1 MVEKT
6 SKNSTKKL
14 EQTALSHSRDL
25 LLALSR
31 AAQSIQRA
39 RTADEV
45 YRAVGDQIKFLGGDV
60 SLFMVERGGQF
71 LTVVHTSYAQNFLQQ
86 VEKITG
92 YSILG
97 YRFELFP
104 RGLFARSITDGR
116 IIYVQDAKEY
126 FAEMLPN
133 IPRLLAIQSMNILN
147 VEQGIF
153 APLRVDDET
162 LGLMVVSGLSLT
174 EDDVP
179 AMKSFA
185 GQIAVSLSN
194 VRLAQQ
200 MQKELSERK
209 LADEQLHKSEER
221 YRTLFNSMTDGI
233 YRSTH
238 DGKFVDVNPA
248 MVNMFGY
255 SSREELLAVDI
266 KKNLYFAPEDRSSPI
281 LDAVKEDV
289 EVYRMRRKDGS
300 EIWVEDRG
308 HYVYDEQ
315 GAIVYHEGMLRDVTA
330 RIHAEKEL
338 RESESQLRVL
348 FEQMAVGVA
357 RIQTQTGK
365 FIQVNQKDC
374 EIVGYSLQEMLS
386 LNFQSI
392 THPDDLQPDLD
403 NMELLKSGVI
413 REYTMEKR
421 LIHKNGSIVWVDLT
435 VSPMWQAGAAP
446 DFHIAIV
453 QDITARKKVEQ
464 TIQEREEQYRALIE
478 QASDGIFLANQN
490 GEYLDANS
498 AGCELLGYSREEILH
513 LTIHDVIKASP
524 EDPLRL
530 DELRNGK
537 TLLTER
543 EMIRKDGSLVS
554 VEINTKQFPDGRYQ
568 GIVRDITARK
578 QAEEQALLQ
587 SAALETAANAIAIT
601 DKKGVIQWVNPA
613 WVTLTGYSKEESIG
627 NNPRII
633 KSDEHDS
640 TFYTNMW
647 RTILSGKVWRG
658 ELVNRRKDGSLYFEE
673 ETITPVLDKQ
683 GNVKNFIAIK
693 LNITKR
699 KQAEADLQQAKEK
712 LEAANRELKAAFEHE
727 QHLAHTDV
735 LTGVSNRRYVFE
747 LAIHEFDVARRY
759 QQPLSVIM
767 FDLDH
772 FKYIND
778 TFGHAVG
785 DQMLQSVTQV
795 VRAQLRDVDLIGRYG
810 GEEFLII
817 LPVTN
822 AQHAWLLAER
832 IRAGVAALCID
843 TDKGRPATVT
853 LSIGIAETIHAPQ
866 DASVDELIHRADEA
880 MYAAKQGGRNRTV
893 IFGSDVSGAI

>member
-1 MVEKT
+1 MVAMVEKA
-6 SKNSTKKL
+6 SKKSTRKF

-39 RTADEV
+39 CAADEV
-45 YRAVGDQIKFLGGDV
+45 YRAVGDQIRFLGGDV
-60 SLFMVERGGQF
+60 SLFMVEGDGQF
-71 LTVVHTSYAQNFLQQ
+71 LTVAHTSYARDFLQQ
-86 VEKITG
+86 VEKLTG
-92 YSILG
+92 YSALG
-97 YRFELFP
+97 YRFEFAQQ
-104 RGLFARSITDGR
+104 GLFARSITDGR
-116 IIYVQDAKEY
+116 AVYARQVKDY
-126 FAEMLPN
+126 FSEMLPN
-133 IPRLLAIQSMNILN
+133 IPHLLAVQIMNILN
-147 VEQGIF
+147 VEQGIL
-153 APLRVDDET
+153 APLRVEDET
-162 LGLMVVSGLSLT
+162 LGLMIVSGLSLT
-174 EDDVP
+174 EDDLP
-179 AMKSFA
+179 AMESFA
-185 GQIAVSLSN
+185 GQIAISLSN
-194 VRLAQQ
+194 VRLTQQ

-209 LADEQLHKSEER
+209 LADAELRKSEER

-238 DGKFVDVNPA
+238 AGKFVDVNPA

-255 SSREELLAVDI
+255 SSREDLLAADI
-266 KKNLYFAPEDRSSPI
+266 KKDLYFAPEDRNSPI

-315 GAIVYHEGMLRDVTA
+315 GVIVYHEGMLRDVTA

-374 EIVGYSLQEMLS
+374 DIVGYSPKEMQS

-392 THPDDLQPDLD
+392 THLDDLQPDLD

-453 QDITARKKVEQ
+453 QDITARKKFEQ

-478 QASDGIFLANQN
+478 QASDGIFLANQD
-490 GEYLDANS
+490 GHYLDANS
-498 AGCELLGYSREEILH
+498 AGCELLGYSREEILR

-524 EDPLRL
+524 EEPLRL
-530 DELRNGK
+530 DELRNGE

-578 QAEEQALLQ
+578 HAEEQALLQ

-633 KSDEHDS
+633 KSNEHDPM
-640 TFYTNMW
+640 FYKNMW
-647 RTILSGKVWRG
+647 STILSGKVWRG

-747 LAIHEFDVARRY
+747 LATHEFDVARRY
-759 QQPLSVIM
+759 RQPLSVIM

-772 FKYIND
+772 FKYING

-810 GEEFLII
+810 GEEFLIV

-822 AQHAWLLAER
+822 AQQAWLLAER
-832 IRAGVAALCID
+832 IRAWCGGALHRYRQGASSHCYAQHRHCRNHSRAA
-843 TDKGRPATVT
+843 G
-853 LSIGIAETIHAPQ
+853 
-866 DASVDELIHRADEA
+866 
-880 MYAAKQGGRNRTV
+880 
-893 IFGSDVSGAI
+893 